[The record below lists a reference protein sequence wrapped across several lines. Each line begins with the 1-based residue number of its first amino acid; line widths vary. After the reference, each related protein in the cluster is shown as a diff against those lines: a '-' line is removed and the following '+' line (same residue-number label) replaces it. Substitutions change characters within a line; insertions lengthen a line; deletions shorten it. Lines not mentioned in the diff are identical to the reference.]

1 VGSRRQHVFVLLFV
15 IALVA
20 VSGIIIASKETKLGL
35 DLQGGLQLVYE
46 GQPTGT
52 ATEVSGEDIEDS
64 INIIEKRINNL
75 GVSEAEVAR
84 LGNKNI
90 TVGLPGVTDANRA
103 SEQVGTTAQ
112 LFFYDWEPNL
122 LGQERLIGGHPGQ
135 QPPAAA
141 VKKLEKE
148 WKDAGRNPESFENSL
163 LIASGAYPN
172 AYQAALLA
180 EKQTPK
186 TKEECGKCSV
196 AKPRFYLFEDGPKH
210 KLLAGPELNEKDLYE
225 SPTGETLSKNGTTV
239 VEIPAGTVLVSELPV
254 DESGKVDETA
264 QPGWFALNDNYA
276 LSGSEITEPKQEYA
290 QGNGEPNVAFK
301 FTDEG
306 RENFQNVT
314 RKIAQR
320 GQSQAI
326 GPVTNAEQAAAT
338 SGHFAVILDNEVQSR
353 PIINYAEN
361 PDGIDGRQGAQ
372 ISGGFSGEHGL
383 EQAQELATTLQI
395 GALPIELH
403 LISETQVSATLGSQA
418 LHDGIK
424 AGIIGLALV
433 VIFLLA
439 YYRFLGLIAVIA
451 LVAYGV
457 IFFALIKLIPITLT
471 LPGIAGLVLTIG
483 VAADSNIVIFER
495 IKEEVRAGRSMQSAI
510 TAGYKR
516 GISTIVDANVVTI
529 LTAFILFV
537 LATAGVKGFAF
548 TLGVGTLTSLLTA
561 VVFTQALLGTM
572 SNSKMLKSRSA
583 LGAGGEGRRWHF
595 DFMGASRWF
604 FTFSGIILLIGAVA
618 LSTKELNFGIDFK
631 SGTRITAALEKPTN
645 EGEVRESLE
654 EAGVSNAEVQQVTV
668 PHFGNN
674 VFQIESAQLQPNE
687 VHEVEKELGADYGV
701 AKEGFESTSVGPTFG
716 NQVAESAVKALI
728 FSLLVILVYVA
739 LRFEPKFAVPVMIA
753 LAHDIL
759 ITGGVYALTGKE
771 VSSGT
776 VAAFLTILGYSLYDT
791 IIVFDRIRENVPR
804 MPRAAFSQIVN
815 RSMSE
820 VLTRSLATSFTTLLA
835 VLSLLIFGSATL
847 QDFAF
852 AMLIGIASGT
862 YSSIFIASPVLTAWK
877 EREPQFV
884 RRRQRIA
891 EVEGGLVP
899 AFADDVQVAKLSD
912 DDETDAEIAADI
924 EREAPLAEATGGER
938 RRRLGRGRAATQG
951 TVDEV
956 EAVEA
961 PEAAEPEEAPEAP
974 SAPEPTEKAPAR
986 AGPPDNGANPESAE
1000 RRKRNEERRAR
1011 RAQRRKGRRR

>member
-1 VGSRRQHVFVLLFV
+1 VGSRRQHVLILLFV
-15 IALVA
+15 VALVA

-84 LGNKNI
+84 LGDKNI

-122 LGQERLIGGHPGQ
+122 LGQERIIGGHPGQ
-135 QPPAAA
+135 AAPAAA
-141 VKKLEKE
+141 TKKLEKE
-148 WKDAGRNPESFENSL
+148 WEEAGRNVKSFESKI

-180 EKQTPK
+180 AKQKPK
-186 TKEECGKCSV
+186 TKEECEKCSV
-196 AKPRFYLFEDGPKH
+196 AKPRFYLFEDNSKR
-210 KLLAGPELNEKDLYE
+210 KLLAGPELSEKDLYE
-225 SPTGETLSKNGTTV
+225 TPTGETLSKNGTTV
-239 VEIPAGTVLVSELPV
+239 IEIPAGTVLVSELPT
-254 DESGKVDETA
+254 DESGKLDETA
-264 QPGWFALNDNYA
+264 QPGWFALNDEYA
-276 LSGSEITEPKQEYA
+276 LSGSEITEPKQEYT
-290 QGNGEPNVAFK
+290 QGSGEPNVAFK
-301 FTDEG
+301 FTDSG

-320 GQSQAI
+320 GQSQSI
-326 GPVTNAEQAAAT
+326 GLAGAETAAAS

-383 EQAQELATTLQI
+383 ETAQELATTLQI

-433 VIFLLA
+433 VIFLLF
-439 YYRFLGLIAVIA
+439 YYRFLGFISVVA
-451 LVAYGV
+451 LAAYGV

-495 IKEEVRAGRSMQSAI
+495 IKEEVRAGRPMGAAI

-516 GISTIVDANVVTI
+516 GISTIIDANVVTI

-572 SNSKMLKSRSA
+572 SNSKLLRSRSA
-583 LGAGGEGRRWHF
+583 LGAGGEGQRWHF
-595 DFMGASRWF
+595 NFMGASRWF
-604 FTFSGIILLIGAVA
+604 FTFSGVILIIGAVA
-618 LSTKELNFGIDFK
+618 LSTKELNFGIDFE
-631 SGTRITAALEKPTN
+631 SGTRITAALEKPTD
-645 EGEVRESLE
+645 EPSVKSTLE
-654 EAGVSNAEVQQVTV
+654 ESGVSNAEVQQVTI
-668 PHFGNN
+668 PHFGSN
-674 VFQIESAQLQPNE
+674 VFQIESAQLQPGQ
-687 VHEVEKELGADYGV
+687 VHEVEKELNETYGV

-728 FSLLVILVYVA
+728 FSLLVILIYVA
-739 LRFEPKFAVPVMIA
+739 LRFEPKFAVPVLIA
-753 LAHDIL
+753 LFHDIL

-791 IIVFDRIRENVPR
+791 IIVFDRIRENMPR

-820 VLTRSLATSFTTLLA
+820 VMTRSLATSFSTLLA
-835 VLSLLIFGSATL
+835 VLSLLIFGTSTL

-877 EREPQFV
+877 EREPQYI

-891 EVEGGLVP
+891 EVENGLVP
-899 AFADDVQVAKLSD
+899 AFADDVQVSKLAD
-912 DDETDAEIAADI
+912 DDETDAEIEADI
-924 EREAPLAEATGGER
+924 EREAPAAEAPAR
-938 RRRLGRGRAATQG
+938 SRRRLGRGQVA
-951 TVDEV
+951 
-956 EAVEA
+956 EAEA
-961 PEAAEPEEAPEAP
+961 PEAAPDAQGVEAPEPEEAPEAP
-974 SAPEPTEKAPAR
+974 VASNGDGAPAR
-986 AGPPDNGANPESAE
+986 AARPDTGANPESAE
-1000 RRKRNEERRAR
+1000 RRKRNEERRAK
-1011 RAQRRKGRRR
+1011 RAQRRKGKRR

>member
-1 VGSRRQHVFVLLFV
+1 MGSRRQHLFVLLFV
-15 IALVA
+15 LGLV
-20 VSGIIIASKETKLGL
+20 VLSGIVIASKETKLGL

-75 GVSEAEVAR
+75 GVSESEVAR
-84 LGNKNI
+84 LGQNEI
-90 TVGLPGVTDANRA
+90 TIGLPGITDANRA
-103 SEQVGTTAQ
+103 AEQVGSTAQ
-112 LFFYDWEPNL
+112 LYFYDWEPNL
-122 LGQERLIGGHPGQ
+122 LGIQRVIGGHPGQ
-135 QPPAAA
+135 TPPSAA

-148 WKDAGRNPESFENSL
+148 WKAAGRNPKSEENQR
-163 LIASGAYPN
+163 LILSGAFPN
-172 AYQAALLA
+172 AYQAAILA
-180 EKQTPK
+180 EEQEAEP
-186 TKEECGKCSV
+186 ECTKCSV
-196 AKPRFYLFEDGPKH
+196 AKTRYYLFEKQAPH
-210 KLLAGPELNEKDLYE
+210 KLLAGPETTKKDLYE
-225 SPTGETLSKNGTTV
+225 SPTGETLPKDGIV
-239 VEIPAGTVLVSELPV
+239 KEVPAGTVLVSELPT
-254 DESGKVDETA
+254 DNSGRVDETA
-264 QPGWFALNDNYA
+264 QPGWFTLHDEYA
-276 LSGSEITEPKQEYA
+276 LSGSGITEPKQEY
-290 QGNGEPNVAFK
+290 QPGSGEPNVAFK
-301 FTDEG
+301 FTDQG

-314 RKIAQR
+314 RQIAQR
-320 GQSQAI
+320 GQAQAI
-326 GPVTNAEQAAAT
+326 GPAT
-338 SGHFAVILDNEVQSR
+338 SNEEAGALSGHFAVILENEVQSR
-353 PIINYAEN
+353 PIINFREN

-395 GALPIELH
+395 GALPIDLH

-439 YYRFLGLIAVIA
+439 YYRFLGLIAVIG
-451 LVAYGV
+451 LGAYGA

-483 VAADSNIVIFER
+483 VAADANIVIFER
-495 IKEEVRAGRSMQSAI
+495 IKEEVRAGRSMKSAI
-510 TAGYKR
+510 PAGYKR

-548 TLGVGTLTSLLTA
+548 TLGVGTIASLLTA

-572 SNSKMLKSRSA
+572 SNSKLLSSPNA

-604 FTFSGIILLIGAVA
+604 FTFSGIILIIGAVA

-631 SGTRITAALEKPTN
+631 SGTRITAALEQKTD
-645 EGEVRESLE
+645 EEAVSETLE
-654 EAGVSNAEVQQVTV
+654 EAGVSNAEIQQVTV
-668 PHFGNN
+668 PHFGSN
-674 VFQIESAQLQPNE
+674 VFQIESAQLQPGE
-687 VHEVEKELGADYGV
+687 VHGAEKALQNAYGI
-701 AKEGFESTSVGPTFG
+701 ERNGFESTSVGPTFG
-716 NQVAESAVKALI
+716 NQVAESAIKALI

-739 LRFEPKFAVPVMIA
+739 LRFEPKFAVPVLIA
-753 LAHDIL
+753 LFHDIL

-791 IIVFDRIRENVPR
+791 IIVFDRIRENMPR

-835 VLSLLIFGSATL
+835 VLSLLIFGSSTL

-877 EREPQFV
+877 EREPQYI

-899 AFADDVQVAKLSD
+899 AFADDVQVAKLAD
-912 DDETDAEIAADI
+912 DSESEAEIAADI
-924 EREAPLAEATGGER
+924 EAEAPIAEATGAER
-938 RRRLGRGRAATQG
+938 RRRLGGGAVATAEPADNG
-951 TVDEV
+951 G
-956 EAVEA
+956 A
-961 PEAAEPEEAPEAP
+961 PEG
-974 SAPEPTEKAPAR
+974 APEPTDAPEASSGPAADEKDSAAR
-986 AGPPDNGANPESAE
+986 SEANPESAG
-1000 RRKRNEERRAR
+1000 RRKRNEERRAK
-1011 RAQRRKGRRR
+1011 RAQRRKGGRRR

>member
-1 VGSRRQHVFVLLFV
+1 MGTRRQHVFVLLFV
-15 IALVA
+15 LALVIL
-20 VSGIIIASKETKLGL
+20 SGIVIATKETKLGL

-52 ATEVSGEDIEDS
+52 NTEVSGEDIEES

-75 GVSEAEVAR
+75 GVSESEVAR
-84 LGNKNI
+84 LGQNEI
-90 TVGLPGVTDANRA
+90 TIGLPGITDANRA
-103 SEQVGTTAQ
+103 AEQVGTTAQ

-122 LGQERLIGGHPGQ
+122 LGPERAIGGHPGQ
-135 QPPAAA
+135 TPPAGA
-141 VKKLEKE
+141 VKKLEAE
-148 WKDAGRNPESFENSL
+148 WKAAGRNPKSTENQG
-163 LIASGAYPN
+163 LILSGAYPN
-172 AYQAALLA
+172 AYQAGLLA
-180 EKQTPK
+180 AEQEP
-186 TKEECGKCSV
+186 EPECKKCSV
-196 AKPRFYLFEDGPKH
+196 AKTRYYLFEKEEPH
-210 KLLAGPELNEKDLYE
+210 KLLAGPETAKKDLYE
-225 SPTGETLSKNGTTV
+225 SPTGETLPKDGLV
-239 VEIPAGTVLVSELPV
+239 LEVPAGTVLVSELPI
-254 DESGKVDETA
+254 DETGRVDETA
-264 QPGWFALNDNYA
+264 QPGWFALHDEYA
-276 LSGSEITEPKQEYA
+276 LSGSEITEPKQEY
-290 QGNGEPNVAFK
+290 QPGSGEPNVAFK
-301 FTDEG
+301 FTDQG

-320 GQSQAI
+320 GQAQAI
-326 GPVTNAEQAAAT
+326 GPAT
-338 SGHFAVILDNEVQSR
+338 SNEEAGALSGHFAVILDNEVQSR
-353 PIINYAEN
+353 PIINFREN

-395 GALPIELH
+395 GALPIDLH

-433 VIFLLA
+433 IIFLLA
-439 YYRFLGLIAVIA
+439 YYRFLGLIAVIG
-451 LVAYGV
+451 LGAYGA

-483 VAADSNIVIFER
+483 VAADANIVIFER
-495 IKEEVRAGRSMQSAI
+495 IKEEVRAGRSMKSAI
-510 TAGYKR
+510 PAGYKR

-548 TLGVGTLTSLLTA
+548 TLGVGTLASLLTA

-572 SNSKMLKSRSA
+572 SNSKLLSSPNA

-604 FTFSGIILLIGAVA
+604 FTFSGCILIIGAIA

-631 SGTRITAALEKPTN
+631 SGTRITAALEQKTDE
-645 EGEVRESLE
+645 EGVSETLE
-654 EAGVSNAEVQQVTV
+654 EAGVANAEIQQVTV
-668 PHFGNN
+668 PHFGSN
-674 VFQIESAQLQPNE
+674 VFQIESAQLQPGE
-687 VHEVEKELGADYGV
+687 VHDTEKALQQAYGIE
-701 AKEGFESTSVGPTFG
+701 KNGFESTSVGPTFG

-739 LRFEPKFAVPVMIA
+739 LRFEPKFAVPVLIA
-753 LAHDIL
+753 LFHDIL

-791 IIVFDRIRENVPR
+791 IIVFDRIRENMPR

-835 VLSLLIFGSATL
+835 VLSLLIFGSSTL

-877 EREPQFV
+877 EREPQYI

-899 AFADDVQVAKLSD
+899 AFADDVQVAKLAD
-912 DDETDAEIAADI
+912 DSESEAEIAADI
-924 EREAPLAEATGGER
+924 EAEAPVAEATGAER
-938 RRRLGRGRAATQG
+938 RRRLGRGAVATAEPAENG
-951 TVDEV
+951 G
-956 EAVEA
+956 A
-961 PEAAEPEEAPEAP
+961 PEDVVAPEPKDEPEAP
-974 SAPEPTEKAPAR
+974 TAPAAEEKTPAAR
-986 AGPPDNGANPESAE
+986 SEANPESAE
-1000 RRKRNEERRAR
+1000 RRKRNEERRAK
-1011 RAQRRKGRRR
+1011 RAQRRKGGRRR

>member
-1 VGSRRQHVFVLLFV
+1 MGSRRQHVFVLVFV
-15 IALVA
+15 LALVA
-20 VSGIIIASKETKLGL
+20 ISGIIIATKETKLGL
-35 DLQGGLQLVYE
+35 ELQGGLQLVYE

-52 ATEVSGEDIEDS
+52 NTEVSGEDIEDS
-64 INIIEKRINNL
+64 INIIEKRINSL

-84 LGNKNI
+84 LGEKNI
-90 TVGLPGVTDANRA
+90 TVGLPGITDANRA
-103 SEQVGTTAQ
+103 AEQVGTTAQ
-112 LFFYDWEPNL
+112 LYFFDWETNL
-122 LGQERLIGGHPGQ
+122 IGPERTIGGHPGQ
-135 QPPAAA
+135 QSPPGAL
-141 VKKLEKE
+141 KKLEKE
-148 WKDAGRNPESFENSL
+148 WEAAGRNPENPEHAR
-163 LIASGAYPN
+163 LIANGAYPN
-172 AYQAALLA
+172 AYSAAMLA
-180 EKQTPK
+180 AEQEPDEDCENCSSGK
-186 TKEECGKCSV
+186 TQY
-196 AKPRFYLFEDGPKH
+196 YLFSNDSTH
-210 KLLAGPELNEKDLYE
+210 KLLAGPEQKKSDLYE
-225 SPTGETLSKNGTTV
+225 SPTGETLPKDGIV
-239 VEIPAGTVLVSELPV
+239 VEVPPGTIVVSEQPI
-254 DESGKVDETA
+254 EENGKVNETA
-264 QPGWFALNDNYA
+264 QPGWYALKDNPA
-276 LSGSEITEPKQEYA
+276 LSGSEITEPKQEYT
-290 QGNGEPNVAFK
+290 QGSGEPNVSFK
-301 FTDEG
+301 FTNDG
-306 RENFQNVT
+306 RENFQTVT
-314 RKIAQR
+314 RQIAQR
-320 GQSQAI
+320 GAASAI
-326 GPVTNAEQAAAT
+326 GPVSAEQAAAL

-353 PIINYAEN
+353 PIINFNEN

-383 EQAQELATTLQI
+383 QTAQELATTLQI
-395 GALPIELH
+395 GALPIDLH

-439 YYRFLGLIAVIA
+439 YYRILGVIAVIG
-451 LVAYGV
+451 LVAYGA

-483 VAADSNIVIFER
+483 VAADANIVIFER
-495 IKEEVRAGRSMQSAI
+495 IKEEVRAGRGMSSAI
-510 TAGYKR
+510 AAGYKR

-548 TLGVGTLTSLLTA
+548 TLGIGTITSLLTA

-572 SNSKMLKSRSA
+572 SNSKILRSASA
-583 LGAGGEGRRWHF
+583 LGAGGEGRKWHF

-604 FTFSGIILLIGAVA
+604 FTLSGIILLIGAVA

-645 EGEVRESLE
+645 EEGVRETLDE
-654 EAGVSNAEVQQVTV
+654 VGVENAEIQQVSV

-674 VFQIESAQLQPNE
+674 VFQIESTQLQPGE
-687 VHEVEKELGADYGV
+687 VKDAEAALDQKYGLD
-701 AKEGFESTSVGPTFG
+701 KEGFESTSVGPTFG

-739 LRFEPKFAVPVMIA
+739 LRFEPKFAVPVLIA
-753 LAHDIL
+753 LFHDIL

-835 VLSLLIFGSATL
+835 VLSLLIFGSSTL

-877 EREPQFV
+877 EREDGFV

-899 AFADDVQVAKLSD
+899 AYADDVQVAKLAD
-912 DDETDAEIAADI
+912 DSESEAEIEADI
-924 EREAPLAEATGGER
+924 EREAPAVEATTASK
-938 RRRLGRGRAATQG
+938 RRRLARARAEASAETAAPATAEPEAIEAPEPDE
-951 TVDEV
+951 TPEV
-956 EAVEA
+956 EAL
-961 PEAAEPEEAPEAP
+961 PEPE
-974 SAPEPTEKAPAR
+974 EKAPAR
-986 AGPPDNGANPESAE
+986 ASRSNGDSADPESAE
-1000 RRKRNEERRAR
+1000 RRKRNEERREK